1 MSAVPASA
9 SATGPA
15 PAPAPRRRIAIDG
28 PAGTGKSTL
37 ARTLARRLGGAY
49 LDTGAMYRVATLQV
63 LRAGIDPED
72 SAAVIAATADLPLEI
87 GTDAGAECVLLRGED
102 VSEEIRT
109 ARVTAAVS
117 AVSAVP
123 EVRENLVRLQRR
135 LASDGGT
142 VVLEGRDIG
151 TVVLPDAEVK
161 IYLTAS
167 PEVRARRRTDQDLA
181 AGRAADYDEVLAAV
195 IERDRKDSTRA
206 ASPLRPAADAV
217 VIDTSDLTLDEVLD
231 RLVALAEGTHA
242 SHGAT
247 AEGNAQ

>member
-1 MSAVPASA
+1 MSAARPN
-9 SATGPA
+9 
-15 PAPAPRRRIAIDG
+15 RRIAIDG

-37 ARTLARRLGGAY
+37 ARTLAGRVGGAY
-49 LDTGAMYRVATLQV
+49 LDTGAMYRVATLRV

-72 SAAVIAATADLPLEI
+72 SAAVITATADLPLEI
-87 GTDAGAECVLLRGED
+87 GTDAGAERILLDSED

-109 ARVTAAVS
+109 ARVTANVS

-135 LASDGGT
+135 LAAEGGT

-167 PEVRARRRTDQDLA
+167 PEVRARRRTEQDLA
-181 AGRAADYDEVLAAV
+181 AGRQADYDEVLAAV

-206 ASPLRPAADAV
+206 ASPLRPAEDAV
-217 VIDTSDLTLDEVLD
+217 VIDTSDLTLDEVLET
-231 RLVALAEGTHA
+231 LVALAEGSDA
-242 SHGAT
+242 SQGAT

>member
-1 MSAVPASA
+1 M
-9 SATGPA
+9 
-15 PAPAPRRRIAIDG
+15 AIDG

-37 ARTLARRLGGAY
+37 ARTLADRLGGAY

-72 SAAVIAATADLPLEI
+72 PDAVIAATADLPLEI
-87 GTDAGAECVLLRGED
+87 GTDAGAERVLLAGED

-109 ARVTAAVS
+109 ARVTGAVS

-123 EVRENLVRLQRR
+123 EVRENLVALQRR
-135 LASDGGT
+135 LAADGGT

-161 IYLTAS
+161 VYLTAS

-181 AGRAADYDEVLAAV
+181 AGREADYDEVLAAV
-195 IERDRKDSTRA
+195 LERDRKDSSRA
-206 ASPLRPAADAV
+206 ASPLRPADDAV
-217 VIDTSDLTLDEVLD
+217 VVDTSGLTLDEVLD
-231 RLVALAEGTHA
+231 RLVELAEGNTP
-242 SHGAT
+242 
-247 AEGNAQ
+247 

>member
-1 MSAVPASA
+1 MTA
-9 SATGPA
+9 ATGPTS
-15 PAPAPRRRIAIDG
+15 RRRIAIDG

-37 ARTLARRLGGAY
+37 ARSLAERLGGAY

-63 LRAGIDPED
+63 MRAGIDPDD
-72 SAAVIAATADLPLEI
+72 SVAVVGATADLPLEI
-87 GTDAGAECVLLRGED
+87 GTDAGSERILLAGED

-109 ARVTAAVS
+109 ARVTAGVS

-123 EVRENLVRLQRR
+123 EVRVNLVELQRR
-135 LASDGGT
+135 LASGGGT

-167 PEVRARRRTDQDLA
+167 PEIRARRRTEQDLA
-181 AGRAADYDEVLAAV
+181 AGRAADYHEVLAAV

-206 ASPLRPAADAV
+206 SSPLRPADDAV

-231 RLVALAEGTHA
+231 RLVALAEVTH
-242 SHGAT
+242 SSRSDT
-247 AEGNAQ
+247 AEGNA

>member
-1 MSAVPASA
+1 MSATRP
-9 SATGPA
+9 G
-15 PAPAPRRRIAIDG
+15 RRIAIDG

-37 ARTLARRLGGAY
+37 ARTLARRVGGAY

-72 SAAVIAATADLPLEI
+72 AEAVIAATTDLPLEI
-87 GTDAGAECVLLRGED
+87 GTDAGSERILLDSED
-102 VSEEIRT
+102 VSEEIRS
-109 ARVTAAVS
+109 ARVTANVS

-123 EVRENLVRLQRR
+123 QVRENLVALQRR
-135 LASDGGT
+135 LAAGGGT

-161 IYLTAS
+161 VYLTAS
-167 PEVRARRRTDQDLA
+167 PEVRAQRRTDQDRS
-181 AGRAADYDEVLAAV
+181 AGRSADYEEVLAAV

-206 ASPLRPAADAV
+206 ASPLRPAEDAV
-217 VIDTSDLTLDEVLD
+217 VIDTSDLSLDEVLD
-231 RLVALAEGTHA
+231 RLVALAEGTDA
-242 SHGAT
+242 SQGAT

>member
-1 MSAVPASA
+1 MTTTHV
-9 SATGPA
+9 
-15 PAPAPRRRIAIDG
+15 RRRVAIDG

-37 ARTLARRLGGAY
+37 ARALAHRLGGAY

-63 LRAGIDPED
+63 LRKGIDPED
-72 SAAVIAATADLPLEI
+72 AAAVTDASSDLPLEI
-87 GTDAGAECVLLRGED
+87 GTDAGSERILLGGQD

-109 ARVTAAVS
+109 AEVTSNVS

-123 EVRENLVRLQRR
+123 QVRDNLVALQRR
-135 LASDGGT
+135 LASGGGT

-167 PEVRARRRTDQDLA
+167 PEVRAHRRTEQDLA
-181 AGRAADYDEVLAAV
+181 AGRRADYEQVLASV
-195 IERDRKDSTRA
+195 VERDRKDSTRA
-206 ASPLRPAADAV
+206 ASPLRPAHDAV

-242 SHGAT
+242 SQGAT
-247 AEGNAQ
+247 VEGNA

>member
-1 MSAVPASA
+1 MTASPA
-9 SATGPA
+9 
-15 PAPAPRRRIAIDG
+15 RRRIAIDG

-37 ARTLARRLGGAY
+37 ARTLARRIGGAY
-49 LDTGAMYRVATLQV
+49 LDTGAMYRVATLQI

-72 SAAVIAATADLPLEI
+72 ADAVIAATVDLPLEI
-87 GTDAGAECVLLRGED
+87 GTDAGSERILLGGED
-102 VSEEIRT
+102 VSDEIRT
-109 ARVTAAVS
+109 ARVTADVS

-123 EVRENLVRLQRR
+123 EVRENLVHLQRR
-135 LASDGGT
+135 LAASGGT

-161 IYLTAS
+161 VYLTAS

-181 AGRAADYDEVLAAV
+181 AGREADYQDVLAAV

-206 ASPLRPAADAV
+206 ASPLRPADDAV

-231 RLVALAEGTHA
+231 QLVALAEGIHA
-242 SHGAT
+242 SHGAA
-247 AEGNAQ
+247 AEGNAL

>member
-1 MSAVPASA
+1 MT
-9 SATGPA
+9 ATPI
-15 PAPAPRRRIAIDG
+15 RRRIAIDG

-37 ARTLARRLGGAY
+37 ARTLAARLGGAY

-63 LRAGIDPED
+63 LRAGIDPENA
-72 SAAVIAATADLPLEI
+72 AAVVSVTAELPLEI
-87 GTDAGAECVLLRGED
+87 GTDAGSERVLLAGED

-109 ARVTAAVS
+109 AHVTANVS

-123 EVRENLVRLQRR
+123 EVRANLVEVQRR
-135 LASDGGT
+135 LASAGGT

-161 IYLTAS
+161 VYLTAS
-167 PEVRARRRTDQDLA
+167 AEIRARRRTEQDLA
-181 AGRAADYDEVLAAV
+181 AGREADYDRVLAAV
-195 IERDRKDSTRA
+195 IDRDRKDSSRA
-206 ASPLRPAADAV
+206 ASPLRPAEDAV

-231 RLVALAEGTHA
+231 RLVALAEGIHA

-247 AEGNAQ
+247 EEGNAQ

>member
-1 MSAVPASA
+1 MN
-9 SATGPA
+9 ATQPT
-15 PAPAPRRRIAIDG
+15 RRIAIDG

-37 ARTLARRLGGAY
+37 ARTLARRIGGAY

-63 LRAGIDPED
+63 LRAGIDPD
-72 SAAVIAATADLPLEI
+72 DADAVIAATCDLPLEV
-87 GTDAGAECVLLRGED
+87 GTDAGAERILLGAED

-109 ARVTAAVS
+109 AQVTANVS

-123 EVRENLVRLQRR
+123 QVRENMVELQRR
-135 LASDGGT
+135 LAAGGGT

-167 PEVRARRRTDQDLA
+167 PEVRAQRRTDQDRS
-181 AGRAADYDEVLAAV
+181 AGRDADYDEVLAAV

-206 ASPLRPAADAV
+206 ASPLRPAEDAV
-217 VIDTSDLTLDEVLD
+217 VIDTSDLTLEAVLD
-231 RLVALAEGTHA
+231 RLIALAVGTDA
-242 SHGAT
+242 SQGATAASQGAT

>member
-1 MSAVPASA
+1 MIGGGSVHAER
-9 SATGPA
+9 
-15 PAPAPRRRIAIDG
+15 PRRRIAIDG

-37 ARTLARRLGGAY
+37 ARALASRVGGSY

-72 SAAVIAATADLPLEI
+72 ASSVIDATVDLPLEI
-87 GTDAGAECVLLRGED
+87 GTDAGSERIMLAGEN

-109 ARVTAAVS
+109 SEVTAHVS

-123 EVRENLVRLQRR
+123 QVRENLVRLQRR
-135 LASDGGT
+135 LASGGGT

-161 IYLTAS
+161 VYLDAS
-167 PEVRARRRTDQDLA
+167 PEVRAQRRTDQDRA
-181 AGRAADYDEVLAAV
+181 AGRVADYDDVLAAV
-195 IERDRKDSTRA
+195 IERDRKDSTRTT
-206 ASPLRPAADAV
+206 SPLRPADDAV

-231 RLVALAEGTHA
+231 RLVALAEDTDA
-242 SHGAT
+242 SQGAT
-247 AEGNAQ
+247 AEGSAQ

>member
-1 MSAVPASA
+1 MSAVRPN
-9 SATGPA
+9 
-15 PAPAPRRRIAIDG
+15 RRIAIDG

-37 ARTLARRLGGAY
+37 ARTLAGRVGGAY
-49 LDTGAMYRVATLQV
+49 LDTGAMYRVATLRV

-72 SAAVIAATADLPLEI
+72 SAAVITATADLPLEI
-87 GTDAGAECVLLRGED
+87 GTDAGAERILLDSED

-109 ARVTAAVS
+109 ARVTANVS

-135 LASDGGT
+135 LAAEGGT

-167 PEVRARRRTDQDLA
+167 PEVRARRRTEQDLA
-181 AGRAADYDEVLAAV
+181 AGRQADYDEVLAAV

-206 ASPLRPAADAV
+206 ASPLRPAEDAV
-217 VIDTSDLTLDEVLD
+217 VIDTSDLTLDEVLET
-231 RLVALAEGTHA
+231 LVALAEGSDA
-242 SHGAT
+242 SQGAT

>member
-1 MSAVPASA
+1 MSAQAGP
-9 SATGPA
+9 TGV
-15 PAPAPRRRIAIDG
+15 PRRRIAIDG

-37 ARTLARRLGGAY
+37 ARTLAERLGGAY

-72 SAAVIAATADLPLEI
+72 AAAVIAASADLPMEI
-87 GTDAGAECVLLRGED
+87 GTDAGSERILLAGED
-102 VSEEIRT
+102 VSDEIRT
-109 ARVTAAVS
+109 ARVTAGVS

-123 EVRENLVRLQRR
+123 EVRANLVGLQRR
-135 LASDGGT
+135 LASGGGT

-161 IYLTAS
+161 VYLTAS
-167 PEVRARRRTDQDLA
+167 PEIRARRRTEQDLA
-181 AGRAADYDEVLAAV
+181 AGRDADYDEVLAAV

-206 ASPLRPAADAV
+206 ASPLRPAEDAI

-231 RLVALAEGTHA
+231 RLVALAEGADA
-242 SHGAT
+242 SHGDA
-247 AEGNAQ
+247 AEGNTQ

>member
-1 MSAVPASA
+1 MSAA
-9 SATGPA
+9 
-15 PAPAPRRRIAIDG
+15 RHCQRIAIDG

-37 ARTLARRLGGAY
+37 ARTLAGRVGGAY
-49 LDTGAMYRVATLQV
+49 LDTGAMYRAATLQV

-72 SAAVIAATADLPLEI
+72 AGAVIDATADLPLQI
-87 GTDAGAECVLLRGED
+87 GTDAGSERILLDGED

-109 ARVTAAVS
+109 ARVTANVS

-123 EVRENLVRLQRR
+123 QVRENLVRLQRR

-161 IYLTAS
+161 VYLTAS
-167 PEVRARRRTDQDLA
+167 PEVRARRRTDQDRA
-181 AGRAADYDEVLAAV
+181 AGRPADYDEVLAAV

-206 ASPLRPAADAV
+206 ASPLRPADDAV

-231 RLVALAEGTHA
+231 RLVALTEGTAA
-242 SHGAT
+242 SQGAT
-247 AEGNAQ
+247 AEGNPQ